1 MTHEEFVELCAE
13 GSYEQVCEA
22 IRSGLDPNNPAD
34 IKGKHAP
41 AMFIAASAENAGAVK
56 ALAENGADCSEGFV
70 AAVIGEHMDIAKL
83 LVECGGDIN
92 ALDSGG
98 STPLLTSVTMNR
110 PDILAELIALGAD
123 VNARPSGLYNALAF
137 AAMIAAK
144 HDDDSSQHKEL
155 NPEIVRLLIKNGSDC
170 WDAMMVAVKTGCDDF
185 ARTALEAGA
194 DPNMSDEEGRSL
206 VMFSVMTGGS
216 LLRTLLKHGAKPDMP
231 DKVGRTPLMIAAIDE
246 EADPEVIDTL
256 LEFGAD
262 INARDKRGI
271 TPLMWAVVNADKN
284 PNIVIPALIRTGG
297 FMADGW
303 KLWSAFLC
311 LAAAAKREI
320 QLDMIQR
327 LIQRGADVNAADNKG
342 MNAIM
347 FALMNG
353 DDEAADIL
361 AEAGAQINFDMNNN
375 F

>member
-1 MTHEEFVELCAE
+1 MTQEEFLDICEN
-13 GSYEQVCEA
+13 GSYEQIYEA
-22 IRSGLDPNNPAD
+22 IRSASCMD
-34 IKGKHAP
+34 IK
-41 AMFIAASAENAGAVK
+41 
-56 ALAENGADCSEGFV
+56 
-70 AAVIGEHMDIAKL
+70 KL
-83 LVECGGDIN
+83 LKNDVVCRN
-92 ALDSGG
+92 A
-98 STPLLTSVTMNR
+98 M
-110 PDILAELIALGAD
+110 ILAI
-123 VNARPSGLYNALAF
+123 
-137 AAMIAAK
+137 
-144 HDDDSSQHKEL
+144 
-155 NPEIVRLLIKNGSDC
+155 
-170 WDAMMVAVKTGCDDF
+170 KTGCEDF
-185 ARTALEAGA
+185 ARTALESGA
-194 DPNMSDEEGRSL
+194 DPNISDEDGRSL

-216 LLRTLLKHGAKPDMP
+216 LLRTLLEHGAKPDMP
-231 DKVGRTPLMIAAIDE
+231 DKVGRTPLMIAAIDD

-284 PNIVIPALIRTGG
+284 PDIVIPALIRTGG

-311 LAAAAKREI
+311 LAAAAKRGI

-327 LIQRGADVNAADNKG
+327 LIQKGADVNATDNKG
-342 MNAIM
+342 MSAMM

-361 AEAGAQINFDMNNN
+361 SEAGAQINFDMNNN

>member
-1 MTHEEFVELCAE
+1 
-13 GSYEQVCEA
+13 
-22 IRSGLDPNNPAD
+22 
-34 IKGKHAP
+34 
-41 AMFIAASAENAGAVK
+41 
-56 ALAENGADCSEGFV
+56 
-70 AAVIGEHMDIAKL
+70 
-83 LVECGGDIN
+83 
-92 ALDSGG
+92 
-98 STPLLTSVTMNR
+98 
-110 PDILAELIALGAD
+110 
-123 VNARPSGLYNALAF
+123 
-137 AAMIAAK
+137 
-144 HDDDSSQHKEL
+144 
-155 NPEIVRLLIKNGSDC
+155 
-170 WDAMMVAVKTGCDDF
+170 
-185 ARTALEAGA
+185 
-194 DPNMSDEEGRSL
+194 
-206 VMFSVMTGGS
+206 MFSVMTGGS